1 MLPLFAV
8 NAVIMMAAALVLWLS
23 GAYPPQLVAH
33 VAFALGMLPLILAAI
48 AYFVP
53 VLTRGDGAPR
63 PLQGTAV
70 AAWAGGALIAAGF
83 AGILPQ
89 PEAADAAASVA
100 AIAVLTLIA
109 WIARRAGRSLG
120 KPHPG
125 LAWYLAALGFLAAA
139 LAAVPL
145 MFCWPEQ
152 RQALR
157 LFHLHANLLGFVGLT
172 SIGTLQVLLPTAAG
186 RADPSAA
193 GRLKADLKF
202 AVAGAAAIAVGAAW
216 SLPLAIVGAMLF
228 LIPLVRMGWRWIAA
242 FPERIGSRHGAAPSL
257 AAACGGLIV
266 LVLAGIGHA
275 LGVLSGQDAV
285 AGFIAAFLLPLVT
298 GAATQLL
305 PVWLRPGLKLPWHDR
320 VREALGRHAGLRS
333 LFMVAGGI
341 IAALGQPS
349 GLWLTAAGVMLFAA
363 ALLAALATNLKTKK
377 NPG

>member
-8 NAVIMMAAALVLWLS
+8 NAVIMMAAALALWLS
-23 GAYPPQLVAH
+23 GAYPPQLAAH
-33 VAFALGMLPLILAAI
+33 VAFALGVLPLILAAI

-63 PLQGTAV
+63 PLQGTAL

-89 PEAADAAASVA
+89 PEAAAAAA
-100 AIAVLTLIA
+100 AAAGTATLTLIA

-120 KPHPG
+120 QPHPG

-145 MFCWPEQ
+145 MFWWPEQ

-186 RADPSAA
+186 RPDPRAA
-193 GRLKADLKF
+193 ARLRADLKF
-202 AVAGAAAIAVGAAW
+202 AVAGAALTAVGAAW
-216 SLPLAIVGAMLF
+216 SLPLAIVGAVLF
-228 LIPLVRMGWRWIAA
+228 LIPLVRMGWHWLAA
-242 FPERIGSRHGAAPSL
+242 FPERIGSRHGAAPAL
-257 AAACGGLIV
+257 AAAGAGVII

-275 LGVLSGQDAV
+275 VGVLSGRDAV
-285 AGFIAAFLLPLVT
+285 AGFVAAFLLPLVT

-305 PVWLRPGLKLPWHDR
+305 PVWLRPGLKLPWHDK
-320 VREALGRHAGLRS
+320 VREALGRHALLRS

-341 IAALGQPS
+341 IAALGHPS
-349 GLWLTAAGVMLFAA
+349 GLWLAAAGVALFAV
-363 ALLAALATNLKTKK
+363 ALITALRTKK